1 MLSTHN
7 TPKICDFT
15 LMFKKSVLSSD
26 DRTVLKILV
35 FVAKK
40 EHMSNNLNCMHPN
53 FESELIAEK
62 EEDIRYR
69 DSEVYR
75 KHK

>member
-1 MLSTHN
+1 
-7 TPKICDFT
+7 
-15 LMFKKSVLSSD
+15 
-26 DRTVLKILV
+26 
-35 FVAKK
+35 
-40 EHMSNNLNCMHPN
+40 MHRN

-75 KHK
+75 KHN